1 VFLYDR
7 DPDGNGIFDEGNG
20 TIVRVSVADTGKG
33 GNGPSAS
40 GRMSLDGRWVAFES
54 YSINLVPNDTNLAD
68 DIFVHDR
75 DPDGNGIFDEGA
87 GTNVRVS
94 IATSGAQANGDST
107 TCRISSSG
115 RYVCF
120 FSYAT
125 NLAPGAVPGQLY
137 VHDRDPDGNG
147 IFDEGNGKT
156 VQVSVTESGAQPWDH
171 CYWPSISGDGRY
183 VAFESL
189 AANLVPNDFN
199 AAWDVFVHDRDPDG
213 NGIFD
218 EDYGT
223 NVRVSVD
230 ANGQEKSGGSSEPA
244 ISRDG
249 RYVAFASEAIFLPV
263 PPGNIYLR
271 DLKTDTLS
279 VVSTNA
285 AGFGG
290 NSGSTEPTISG
301 DGRYV
306 TFTSNAFNLVKGD
319 TNDWADTFLKD
330 RITLQFVGTPSQSSP
345 VHYEVTNAIGETG
358 HRALVFLS
366 CTGEDGFPLS
376 HGRSVPLT
384 FDACTAAGI
393 GMYQA
398 LLGTIDASGTA
409 DTPSII
415 FPPLPAGVTI
425 YSAAVTIDLATGAFP
440 SITGPISFVT
450 Q

>member
-1 VFLYDR
+1 
-7 DPDGNGIFDEGNG
+7 
-20 TIVRVSVADTGKG
+20 
-33 GNGPSAS
+33 
-40 GRMSLDGRWVAFES
+40 M
-54 YSINLVPNDTNLAD
+54 
-68 DIFVHDR
+68 
-75 DPDGNGIFDEGA
+75 
-87 GTNVRVS
+87 
-94 IATSGAQANGDST
+94 
-107 TCRISSSG
+107 
-115 RYVCF
+115 
-120 FSYAT
+120 
-125 NLAPGAVPGQLY
+125 
-137 VHDRDPDGNG
+137 
-147 IFDEGNGKT
+147 
-156 VQVSVTESGAQPWDH
+156 
-171 CYWPSISGDGRY
+171 
-183 VAFESL
+183 
-189 AANLVPNDFN
+189 
-199 AAWDVFVHDRDPDG
+199 
-213 NGIFD
+213 
-218 EDYGT
+218 
-223 NVRVSVD
+223 SVD
-230 ANGQEKSGGSSEPA
+230 ANGHEKSGGSSEPA

-249 RYVAFASEAIFLPV
+249 RYVAFASQAIFLPV

-285 AGFGG
+285 SGFGG

-330 RITLQFVGTPSQSSP
+330 RITLQFVGTPSPSSP

-366 CTGEDGFPLS
+366 CTGKDGFPLS

-393 GMYQA
+393 GAYQG